1 MELIHVTSVLS
12 GFLDFGGVN
21 KTVLDEAKR
30 RGTMIHSAAAAYA
43 AGAFVVPVDP
53 IYDGFYQSF
62 KAWFDSYV
70 DHVFFVE
77 QRIDDSE
84 IYGITGMID
93 LGCQLIDGR
102 AVIVD
107 HKTPLAESKTWKG
120 QLAAY
125 RYLSKKKYEIDFECM
140 SLRLYINGAAA
151 KASIYNYSD
160 NDFMAF
166 VHALSAYRY
175 FKF

>member
-1 MELIHVTSVLS
+1 MELIHVTSPLS
-12 GFLDFGGVN
+12 VYLDFGGVN

-43 AGAFVVPVDP
+43 SGAFVVPVVP
-53 IYDGFYQSF
+53 IYEGFYQSF
-62 KAWFDSYV
+62 KTWFDSYV
-70 DHVFFVE
+70 DRVFFVE
-77 QRIDDSE
+77 QRIEDAE
-84 IYGITGMID
+84 TYGITGMID

-120 QLAAY
+120 QLSAY
-125 RYLSKKKYEIDFECM
+125 RYLAKKKYGIDFECI
-140 SLRLYINGAAA
+140 SLRLDINGAAA
-151 KASIYNYSD
+151 KARVYEYSD